1 MKKQMLLIA
10 SVLFT
15 AGVIFLAGCKKD
27 DTTAPVITV
36 SGSSSVSQLLP
47 TTAGA
52 GTWTNP
58 TATAEDDEDGDIS
71 SSITVSGTVNPNLKG
86 TYTLTYSV
94 SDAAGNA
101 ATPVV
106 ITVTISNEADML
118 AGGYTVNEVCSVT
131 PAFSYTPT
139 ITASNTVN
147 KQFTISN
154 WGGFY
159 PSQCTSAPNVICNI
173 SGVAVNSTV
182 SWSGTTMCGN
192 ATIDGSAAFGGGTLT
207 NASTPIQMSIN
218 YRWTDG
224 ASTETCTGSYTKQ

>member
-1 MKKQMLLIA
+1 MKKQILIA
-10 SVLFT
+10 CSVLFM
-15 AGVIFLAGCKKD
+15 AGMVFIAGCKKD
-27 DTTAPVITV
+27 DTTPPSISLIGSSSITV
-36 SGSSSVSQLLP
+36 SLQGSLSDP
-47 TTAGA
+47 G
-52 GTWTNP
+52 
-58 TATAEDDEDGDIS
+58 ATADDEEDGDIS
-71 SSITVSGTVNPNLKG
+71 SSVTSDWSSTNPNLNLKG
-86 TYTLTYSV
+86 NYTITYSI
-94 SDAAGNA
+94 SDAAGNSNSV
-101 ATPVV
+101 TRTVV
-106 ITVTISNEADML
+106 VVNDADLL
-118 AGGYTVNEVCSVT
+118 AGGYTVNETCSVT

-173 SGVAVNSTV
+173 TGVAVNSTI

-224 ASTETCTGSYTKQ
+224 ANTETCTGLYTHQ